1 MNNMLPPYFN
11 MLKPSMP
18 LVCDYYGVRNPKIH
32 LPTIRH
38 HFAKQLVQ
46 YCLIKLLNNDNEY
59 TTLNKSKIYTQT
71 FFTFKL
77 NLKFHMIDS
86 YSQICEIDN
95 CEACGIINGN

>member
-1 MNNMLPPYFN
+1 MILQN
-11 MLKPSMP
+11 
-18 LVCDYYGVRNPKIH
+18 I
-32 LPTIRH
+32 
-38 HFAKQLVQ
+38 
-46 YCLIKLLNNDNEY
+46 IKLLNNDNEY

>member
-11 MLKPSMP
+11 MLKPKMP
-18 LVCDYYGVRNPKIH
+18 LVCDYYGLRNPKIH

-38 HFAKQLVQ
+38 NFAKLIVQ
-46 YCLIKLLNNDNEY
+46 YCLIKLLNKDNEY
-59 TTLNKSKIYTQT
+59 TTLNKSKIYTQS

-77 NLKFHMIDS
+77 NLKYQMIDS

-95 CEACGIINGN
+95 CKTCGIINGN